1 MYPRGRCG
9 NMDCQ
14 EPISPGV
21 VHYSVHQTV
30 ELLSLK
36 ETEDYF

>member
-1 MYPRGRCG
+1 MYPRGPVG
-9 NMDCQ
+9 
-14 EPISPGV
+14 EYGLSGA
-21 VHYSVHQTV
+21 HFTWGSSSVHQTV